1 MKYFICAAAMI
12 AFAGVKAQ
20 SIVGTWQ
27 QVEKKTCFESQLPES
42 KTEKELLPDMSGSS
56 QTSVAKLIRFD
67 AKGRGEE
74 GIFSKGEKKGSGMNS
89 FHYKMNGQDLLLLDK
104 KSGIIIQRFVID
116 TLSESILKIHDAV
129 KDCEARSFSRVK

>member
-89 FHYKMNGQDLLLLDK
+89 FQYKMNGQDLLLLDK
-104 KSGIIIQRFVID
+104 KSGIMTQHFIID
-116 TLSESILKIHDAV
+116 ELSESTLKIHDAI
-129 KDCEARSFSRVK
+129 KDCESRTFSRIK